1 MPGSQAPRSAEA
13 RPRQQD
19 DPDDSLVV
27 DRQAEFKVALV
38 CDFARLTPAGDLMRP
53 GNDLAFNLLEIKA
66 RLLYGELMV
75 SAGFLEHVPAR
86 FDAAKRAAGSRGFNI
101 GIE

>member
-1 MPGSQAPRSAEA
+1 
-13 RPRQQD
+13 
-19 DPDDSLVV
+19 
-27 DRQAEFKVALV
+27 
-38 CDFARLTPAGDLMRP
+38 MRP

-66 RLLYGELMV
+66 RLLYGELLV